1 MEKRFAGATHSLLRI
16 VAGLLF
22 ICPGGMK
29 LFGWFG
35 GMPGPAGKGLPPLL
49 LAAAVIEVF
58 GGALILLGLFTR
70 PVAFIASG
78 EMAFAYFIGHFPKGF
93 WPIQNQGQPAV
104 LLCFIFLFLAAAG
117 PGPFSLDYAIR
128 SRRAAARTRPI
139 CDRSPS
145 DTKPPGPRTT
155 RRGAYSRIVNEAR
168 RCRRRPDRPALA

>member
-1 MEKRFAGATHSLLRI
+1 MKSRFAEATHSLLRI

-35 GMPGPAGKGLPPLL
+35 GMPGPAGKAGLPPLL
-49 LAAAVIEVF
+49 LAAGIIEVV
-58 GGALILLGLFTR
+58 GGALIALGLFTR

-104 LLCFIFLFLAAAG
+104 LFCFLFLFLAAAG
-117 PGPFSLDYAIR
+117 PGPFSLDHAILR
-128 SRRAAARTRPI
+128 RRASRP
-139 CDRSPS
+139 S
-145 DTKPPGPRTT
+145 
-155 RRGAYSRIVNEAR
+155 
-168 RCRRRPDRPALA
+168 